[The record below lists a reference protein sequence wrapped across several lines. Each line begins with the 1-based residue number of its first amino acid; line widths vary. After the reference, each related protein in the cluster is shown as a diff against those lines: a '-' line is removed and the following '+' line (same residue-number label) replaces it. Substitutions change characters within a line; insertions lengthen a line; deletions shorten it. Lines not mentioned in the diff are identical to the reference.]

1 MAGPFSY
8 PLAMLRSLLRAAC
21 ACLALGALA
30 CAPDEPAPVLGTFVV
45 PDSLDALADER
56 FLDHPFPSDLRRHPD
71 GTIRYEG
78 FYNPRNNALLDQY
91 AGYADGLTEGFS
103 PLAAGYLRFDAP
115 LDPASLPATPRDGL
129 AADASVQLVDVDPTS
144 PEYGKRKLVSLSF
157 RAAEGQYVLP
167 NTLRFMPTLGFPLRA
182 HTRYALVVTTS
193 ARTLDGGAA
202 RPSADLEKVLGIRA
216 ATGPRA
222 ALAEAWR
229 PALDVLTKVG
239 LGRDAIAHLTVFT
252 TNDPVSELFVLRDAL
267 RSTVPPPRFNFRV
280 PWLRAKGTSYV
291 EYLGSYGPSPNFQAG
306 KLPFATF
313 GDGGSFQY
321 VDGAPLVV
329 DTFEARFSL
338 TIPNCPMPEDGYP
351 VALHAHGTGGDY
363 RSHLAFAGDLANRC
377 IASMGVDQ
385 IFHGDRPGAPADG
398 DTTKTQILFFNFEN
412 CEAAR
417 TNGRQSALDEVQRAR
432 LFTES
437 SVTIPASIAL
447 GKKEIR
453 FDPKRVLFV
462 GHSQGGL
469 NGPLFLAID
478 DGSVGGVLS
487 GSGGT
492 LGVSLLG
499 KTKPTPSIANLVR
512 AVFLGLGPDD
522 DELDAFH
529 PAIALAQHVVDP
541 VDPSNYARHL
551 LLETRPGLAPKS
563 VYMTE
568 GIGPDGVGDAY
579 SPPKGIEA
587 HAIAMGLPLAEPVVY
602 PIAELAYGGPGVVA
616 IPSAGLSGNLAGG
629 AATGAVVQW
638 APPAG
643 EDGHFVLYDLIG
655 ARTQAFDF
663 LRTLADGAPGSITRP

>member
-1 MAGPFSY
+1 
-8 PLAMLRSLLRAAC
+8 MLRVVSRAVA
-21 ACLALGALA
+21 ASLALTALA
-30 CAPDEPAPVLGTFVV
+30 CAPDEAAPAFATFVV
-45 PDSLDALADER
+45 PEALDSLAGSR

-71 GTIRYEG
+71 GTSRYAG

-91 AGYADGLTEGFS
+91 AGYADGLTDGFS
-103 PLAAGYLRFDAP
+103 PLAAGYLRFEAP
-115 LDPASLPATPRDGL
+115 LDPASLPATPRAGL
-129 AADASVQLVDVDPTS
+129 AADASAQLIDVDPTS
-144 PEYGKRKLVSLSF
+144 PEYGQRKLVSLSF
-157 RAAEGQYVLP
+157 RAAEGQYVLA
-167 NTLRFMPTLGFPLRA
+167 NTLRFMPTLGFPLRP

-193 ARTLDGGAA
+193 ARTLEGGAA
-202 RPSADLEKVLGIRA
+202 RPSPDLEEVLG
-216 ATGPRA
+216 
-222 ALAEAWR
+222 LR
-229 PALDVLTKVG
+229 PASTRTTALHDAWQPSLDVLAKVG
-239 LGRDAIAHLTVFT
+239 VPRSSIAHLTVFT

-267 RSTVPPPRFNFRV
+267 RSTVPAPRFNFRV
-280 PWLRAKGTSYV
+280 PWLRAKGASYV
-291 EYLGSYGPSPNFQAG
+291 EYLGAYGPSPNFQAG
-306 KLPFATF
+306 KLPFGTF
-313 GDGGSFQY
+313 GDGGSFHY
-321 VDGAPLVV
+321 VDGTPRAV
-329 DTFEARFSL
+329 DFFEARFSL
-338 TIPNCPMPEDGYP
+338 TIPNCPMPDEGYP
-351 VALHAHGTGGDY
+351 IALHAHGTGGDY
-363 RSHLAFAGDLANRC
+363 RSHLAFAGDLAKRC

-385 IFHGDRPGAPADG
+385 IFHGERPGAPANG

-437 SVTIPASIAL
+437 RVTIPATIAQ

-453 FDPKRVLFV
+453 FDPARVLFV

-469 NGPLFLAID
+469 NGPLFLAVD

-512 AVFLGLGPDD
+512 VVFLGLGPDD

-529 PAIALAQHVVDP
+529 PAISLAQHVVDP

-551 LLETRPGLAPKS
+551 ILEPRPRLAAKS

-587 HAIAMGLPLAEPVVY
+587 HALAMGLPHAEPVVF

-616 IPSAGLSGNLAGG
+616 ISDAGLSGNLAGG
-629 AATGAVVQW
+629 TATGALVQW
-638 APPAG
+638 APAPG
-643 EDGHFVLYDLIG
+643 EDGHFVLYDIIG

-663 LRTLADGAPGSITRP
+663 LRTLADGAPGSISKP